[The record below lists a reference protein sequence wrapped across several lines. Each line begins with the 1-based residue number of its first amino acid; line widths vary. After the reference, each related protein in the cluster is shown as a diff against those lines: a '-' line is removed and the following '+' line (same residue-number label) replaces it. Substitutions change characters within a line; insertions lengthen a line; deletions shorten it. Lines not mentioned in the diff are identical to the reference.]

1 LATMMSNNVP
11 NLAQTTIK
19 EEVVRS

>member
-19 EEVVRS
+19 EEVVRF